1 MTSELQKEISSLEHQ
16 IDFQEKRL
24 DIALKNDMQLGE
36 AKKLVHELKMLKAK
50 LSELNQQYSN

>member
-1 MTSELQKEISSLEHQ
+1 MTSELQKEIPSLEHQ